1 VFRVR
6 VPRDFKNQKFGELV
20 HHIYTFRDLGVLV
33 FGLGDSQP
41 HPGPHTQGANP
52 HPGPTDM
59 NAVVGGGG
67 GGGGEYPR
75 QHVGAGD
82 TEVPV
87 RVILHPGA
95 NSQKYSIC

>member
-1 VFRVR
+1 

-41 HPGPHTQGANP
+41 HPGPQTHGANP
-52 HPGPTDM
+52 RPGPTDM
-59 NAVVGGGG
+59 SAVVGAGGR
-67 GGGGEYPR
+67 GGEKYPR

-82 TEVPV
+82 AEVPV
-87 RVILHPGA
+87 RFILHPGA